1 MELKLYRKYKKATYT
16 IGLLYVNNEFC
27 CHVCEDTD
35 RGLTQDMPLAEIKK
49 RKVYSKTAIPTGTY
63 KIAMNIVSPK
73 FAQRAPYKSLC
84 GGRVPRLLN
93 VPGYEGILI
102 HIGNS
107 ATQSAGCL
115 LVGEN
120 TVVGKVMNSTETFK
134 KLYKKLKE
142 AADRGEQ
149 ITITIE

>member
-1 MELKLYRKYKKATYT
+1 MKLYMKRIKRSTYC
-16 IGLLYVNNEFC
+16 ISHLYIDGVYFC
-27 CHVCEDTD
+27 DVCEDAD

-115 LVGEN
+115 LVGQN

-142 AADRGEQ
+142 AADRGEI

>member
-1 MELKLYRKYKKATYT
+1 MKRIKRSTYCISHLYIDGKY
-16 IGLLYVNNEFC
+16 FC
-27 CHVCEDTD
+27 DVCEDTD
-35 RGLTQDMPLAEIKK
+35 RGLTQNMPLAEIQKQK
-49 RKVYSKTAIPTGTY
+49 IYSKTAIPTGTY

-73 FAQRAPYKSLC
+73 FSQRAFYKSFC
-84 GGRVPRLLN
+84 GGKLPRLLN
-93 VPGYEGILI
+93 VPGYDGVLI

-142 AADRGEQ
+142 ASDRGEI

>member
-1 MELKLYRKYKKATYT
+1 
-16 IGLLYVNNEFC
+16 
-27 CHVCEDTD
+27 
-35 RGLTQDMPLAEIKK
+35 MPLAEIKK

-73 FAQRAPYKSLC
+73 FSQRAFYKTFC
-84 GGRVPRLLN
+84 GGKLPRLLN
-93 VPGYEGILI
+93 VPGYEGVLI

-120 TVVGKVMNSTETFK
+120 TQVGKVLNSTETFK
-134 KLYKKLKE
+134 KLYKKLKS
-142 AADRGEQ
+142 ASDRGEE

>member
-1 MELKLYRKYKKATYT
+1 MKLYMKRIKRSTYC
-16 IGLLYVNNEFC
+16 ISHLYIDGVWFC
-27 CHVCEDTD
+27 DVCEDAD

-73 FAQRAPYKSLC
+73 FSQRAFYKTFC
-84 GGRVPRLLN
+84 GGKLPRLLN
-93 VPGYEGILI
+93 VPGYEGVLI

-120 TVVGKVMNSTETFK
+120 TQVGKVLNSTETFK
-134 KLYKKLKE
+134 KLYKKLKS
-142 AADRGEQ
+142 ASDRGEE